1 MPSIRRVLSCAQA
14 VARIHE
20 RSFPDDADDL
30 VGVELEWLVRSGDAT
45 RPAEVDHRRLGD
57 LVLPGGSAL
66 TIEPGGQ
73 LELSSRP
80 RSSVAA
86 LCADVAGDVSD
97 LGDEVSGGGARLVGM
112 GLAPEGPTPRLA
124 STPRYDAMDAF
135 FAPDG
140 PAGSIMMTATASLQ
154 VNLGLGG
161 EAEVEG
167 LWRRANILGP
177 VLAAVFANSPLR
189 DGAPTG
195 WASTRL
201 QVWSAIDPSRTA
213 SAWAP
218 GRGCASWADY
228 VLDARVMLI
237 CRSGTDFA
245 PLVKPLS
252 FRRWLTQG
260 HELGYPTAEDLDY
273 HLTTLFPPVRPKGW
287 LELRF
292 LDALPPPWWPVAT
305 AVAAGLV
312 RDPEAGARAERAAD
326 PFAGQWRRAARF
338 GLADP
343 GLASA
348 AQECFAAAAGT
359 LTDGDSGLGEAV
371 VEYAQRF
378 VARGRTPADER
389 LDAWR
394 ATGSSLLAEDAE
406 RVAVMAR

>member
-1 MPSIRRVLSCAQA
+1 MPAIRPRLSRAQA
-14 VARIHE
+14 VAHIQDQ
-20 RSFPDDADDL
+20 SFPADAGDL
-30 VGVELEWLVRSGDAT
+30 VGVELEWLVRSRDGT
-45 RPAEVDHRRLGD
+45 RPAEVDHHRLGD
-57 LVLPGGSAL
+57 LVLAGDSAL

-135 FAPDG
+135 FAPAG

-167 LWRRANILGP
+167 RWRRANILGP

-312 RDPEAGARAERAAD
+312 RDPEAGAQAERAAE

-394 ATGSSLLAEDAE
+394 ATGSALLAEDAE

>member
-1 MPSIRRVLSCAQA
+1 
-14 VARIHE
+14 
-20 RSFPDDADDL
+20 
-30 VGVELEWLVRSGDAT
+30 
-45 RPAEVDHRRLGD
+45 
-57 LVLPGGSAL
+57 
-66 TIEPGGQ
+66 
-73 LELSSRP
+73 
-80 RSSVAA
+80 
-86 LCADVAGDVSD
+86 
-97 LGDEVSGGGARLVGM
+97 
-112 GLAPEGPTPRLA
+112 
-124 STPRYDAMDAF
+124 
-135 FAPDG
+135 
-140 PAGSIMMTATASLQ
+140 
-154 VNLGLGG
+154 
-161 EAEVEG
+161 
-167 LWRRANILGP
+167 RANILGP

-245 PLVKPLS
+245 PRVKPLS

-292 LDALPPPWWPVAT
+292 LDALPPQWWPLAT

-326 PFAGQWRRAARF
+326 PFAGQWPRAARF

-359 LTDGDSGLGEAV
+359 LTDGDSGLGGAV

-394 ATGSSLLAEDAE
+394 STGSALLAEDAE

>member
-1 MPSIRRVLSCAQA
+1 MPSIRRLLGRAQA
-14 VARIHE
+14 VARIHGQ
-20 RSFPDDADDL
+20 SFPDDADDL
-30 VGVELEWLVRSGDAT
+30 VGVELEWLVRSTDAT
-45 RPAEVDHRRLGD
+45 RRAEVDPDRLGD
-57 LVLPGGSAL
+57 LVLPGGSTL
-66 TIEPGGQ
+66 TTEPGGQ

-80 RSSVAA
+80 RSSMAA
-86 LCADVAGDVSD
+86 LCKDMADDVCA
-97 LGDEVSGGGARLVGM
+97 LGDAAAAGGARLVGM

-140 PAGSIMMTATASLQ
+140 TAGSTMMTATASLQ

-167 LWRRANILGP
+167 RWRRANLLGP
-177 VLAAVFANSPLR
+177 VLAAAFANSPLR

-201 QVWSAIDPSRTA
+201 QVWSAIEPSRTA

-237 CRSGTDFA
+237 RRSGTDFA

-252 FRRWLTQG
+252 FGRWLTQG

-292 LDALPPPWWPVAT
+292 LDALPPTWWPVAT
-305 AVAAGLV
+305 AVAGGLV
-312 RDPEAGARAERAAD
+312 RDPEAGARAERAAA
-326 PFAGQWRRAARF
+326 PFAGQWRRAARH

-348 AQECFAAAAGT
+348 AQECFAAAAAT
-359 LTDGDSGLGEAV
+359 VTDDGEISDAV
-371 VEYAQRF
+371 AEYAQRF
-378 VARGRTPADER
+378 VARGCTPADER
-389 LDAWR
+389 LDAWQ
-394 ATGSSLLAEDAE
+394 ASGSALLAEDAT